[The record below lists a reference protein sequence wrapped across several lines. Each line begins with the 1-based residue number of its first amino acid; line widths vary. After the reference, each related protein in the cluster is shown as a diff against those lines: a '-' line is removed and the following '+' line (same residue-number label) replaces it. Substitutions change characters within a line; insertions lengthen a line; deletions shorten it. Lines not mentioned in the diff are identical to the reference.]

1 MNQKDYGHSRY
12 YSEDTDI
19 LYRSYRKIWHRNGE
33 FCYDFHTIADNNT
46 YNYETSGNVTTLPE
60 DATPIDVMDTD
71 DGWRISNHQPV
82 TSKQTNT
89 VPIETFTDYLMSQE
103 EHISQY
109 YTEIDF
115 LTAPITIYGS
125 VKSTN
130 KVNIATDGGAIQF
143 KRDP

>member
-1 MNQKDYGHSRY
+1 
-12 YSEDTDI
+12 
-19 LYRSYRKIWHRNGE
+19 
-33 FCYDFHTIADNNT
+33 
-46 YNYETSGNVTTLPE
+46 
-60 DATPIDVMDTD
+60 MD
-71 DGWRISNHQPV
+71 GVSNHQPV

>member
-1 MNQKDYGHSRY
+1 
-12 YSEDTDI
+12 
-19 LYRSYRKIWHRNGE
+19 
-33 FCYDFHTIADNNT
+33 
-46 YNYETSGNVTTLPE
+46 
-60 DATPIDVMDTD
+60 MD
-71 DGWRISNHQPV
+71 GVSNHQPV

-115 LTAPITIYGS
+115 LTAPITIYGL